1 VYEISFW
8 SLISF
13 LLVFLNLTDKIH
25 KLTEN
30 TGVAL
35 HPEVFSGIDFQK
47 ERVCQLFTRF
57 VPGYEAKVG

>member
-1 VYEISFW
+1 MENI
-8 SLISF
+8 
-13 LLVFLNLTDKIH
+13 DKIH

-57 VPGYEAKVG
+57 VPGYEAKIG